1 MELIHVTVTGITY
14 LDGRPFIGTGLT
26 GSGKQV
32 KLVYGESS
40 QNLRI
45 LDKVTVS
52 GFDHYSPHHH
62 DRAFAVERVEAVE
75 RSEFNTLRRH
85 LRLPSGTAAHA
96 PVIPITDAAL
106 HNPLNFRR

>member
-1 MELIHVTVTGITY
+1 MELIELIVTEITY

-26 GSGKQV
+26 DSGKQV

-45 LDKVTVS
+45 LDRVTVS

>member
-1 MELIHVTVTGITY
+1 MIQVIVTGITY

-26 GSGKQV
+26 DSGKRV

-45 LDKVTVS
+45 FDRVTVS
-52 GFDHYSPHHH
+52 GFDRYSPHHH

-75 RSEFNTLRRH
+75 RIGLNTLRRH

-96 PVIPITDAAL
+96 GDAHHNTAL
-106 HNPLNFRR
+106 GH

>member
-1 MELIHVTVTGITY
+1 MELIQVTVTGITY
-14 LDGRPFIGTGLT
+14 LDGR
-26 GSGKQV
+26 
-32 KLVYGESS
+32 
-40 QNLRI
+40 
-45 LDKVTVS
+45 
-52 GFDHYSPHHH
+52 HH